1 MLTQKKLFEERVE
14 ENNMEKLKISD
25 LPLIERPSYK
35 IERIPAAMSSR
46 ELLALLIDW
55 RREPDGGRRTAV

>member
-25 LPLIERPSYK
+25 LSLIERPSYK